1 MENNKIKLIS
11 KKNNKILLVKDIEN
25 YSKIEF
31 IKPFLKW
38 VGGKSQILNKIITE
52 FPTNINNY
60 HEIFLGGGSV
70 LLAVL
75 ILQKEN
81 IIKINK
87 IYAYDLNEPLINLYL
102 NLQKEPL
109 EFYNKIQELITKY
122 NECLKLNVSD
132 KNERNPIN
140 ENESL
145 KSKESFYYWIRNKYN
160 SLNIEQKNSIIGSSI
175 FLFLNKTCFRGLFRI
190 GPNGFNV
197 PFGNYEKPEIVNKAH
212 IIKISELIKNVE
224 FKCLDFKQSLEN
236 LNNQDFIYLDPPY
249 APEND
254 KSFVSYNENRFNLE
268 NHIELFKKCNEIND
282 KNIKFIL
289 SNSDVKLLRD
299 NFINNKFNINS
310 ILCKRTINSKN
321 PDSKTKEVII
331 KNY

>member
-289 SNSDVKLLRD
+289 SNSDVKLVRD